1 MLVVNRY
8 ENRQTGKVT
17 IQAHVIKG
25 KKLIK
30 SYAPCCQSLIDMIAQ
45 NYSFYMLCDVDYYSK
60 LSTVKIVNAWKWICK
75 GIHVMKS
82 LNTMIRQVKQQI
94 IDNLDDEFNPIDL
107 QLDQMLESKLCAL
120 YKQRKQEQFNKI
132 DSLSNMYLRLYAW
145 KA

>member
-45 NYSFYMLCDVDYYSK
+45 NYSFYLLCDVDYYSK
-60 LSTVKIVNAWKWICK
+60 LKKVNIVNAWKWKDFKMIVKHIQRIKQRALYETKDLLATKLFSTCK
-75 GIHVMKS
+75 HSYALGD
-82 LNTMIRQVKQQI
+82 MITLFSFMI
-94 IDNLDDEFNPIDL
+94 L
-107 QLDQMLESKLCAL
+107 LCAFV
-120 YKQRKQEQFNKI
+120 YI
-132 DSLSNMYLRLYAW
+132 SLIIGI
-145 KA
+145 K